1 MKKTIVIV
9 HGWDS
14 SSKGDWFPWLQKECE
29 KLGFETIVP
38 DMPETETPE
47 ISKWVSR
54 LKETVKSVDENT
66 YFVGHSIACQT
77 IMRFLAGQEKKVGGA
92 VFVAPWFNV
101 IKLESKEVEE
111 VARPWIETP
120 IDFNKL
126 KKVLTKLT
134 TIFSNNDPFVPFE
147 ESKKIFEEKLN
158 PKIVVVHNAGHVI
171 AADGFTEFPEALTEL
186 KSIIG
191 I

>member
-101 IKLESKEVEE
+101 INLESKEVEE